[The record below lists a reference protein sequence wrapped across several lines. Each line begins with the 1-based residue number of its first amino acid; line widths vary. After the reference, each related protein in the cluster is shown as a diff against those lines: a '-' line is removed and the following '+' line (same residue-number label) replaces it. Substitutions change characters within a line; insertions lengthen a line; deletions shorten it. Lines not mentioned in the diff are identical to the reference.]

1 MRIAVTGAAGFCG
14 SHLARAAARLGLDVT
29 CHGRRPGPLGRH
41 LPWDATQADPDF
53 TGADLVVH
61 CAAAVADLPPGH
73 PDEAHQ
79 HAVNVTGTQRVLRAA
94 AGRPLVHVS
103 SASVYDPR
111 TTAAALTEDH
121 PTHSGH
127 LNAYGRT
134 KAAAERHALA
144 AGAVVL
150 RPRAVYG
157 PGDPHLLP
165 PLLARARHGLLPLPG
180 PDIPLSL
187 TAVANLTDACLAALG
202 LTTTPPWPPGAY
214 NIADPAPYRRDTAL
228 RHVLAAHRRPARIL
242 RLPAPLA
249 RLAARTTLLPG
260 LTPYTLDLLTRSVVL
275 DLTRAHTQGWHPH
288 HTLTDYHP

>member
-111 TTAAALTEDH
+111 TTAAALTEDQRI
-121 PTHSGH
+121 SG
-127 LNAYGRT
+127 
-134 KAAAERHALA
+134 
-144 AGAVVL
+144 
-150 RPRAVYG
+150 
-157 PGDPHLLP
+157 
-165 PLLARARHGLLPLPG
+165 
-180 PDIPLSL
+180 
-187 TAVANLTDACLAALG
+187 LG
-202 LTTTPPWPPGAY
+202 
-214 NIADPAPYRRDTAL
+214 
-228 RHVLAAHRRPARIL
+228 
-242 RLPAPLA
+242 
-249 RLAARTTLLPG
+249 
-260 LTPYTLDLLTRSVVL
+260 
-275 DLTRAHTQGWHPH
+275 
-288 HTLTDYHP
+288 